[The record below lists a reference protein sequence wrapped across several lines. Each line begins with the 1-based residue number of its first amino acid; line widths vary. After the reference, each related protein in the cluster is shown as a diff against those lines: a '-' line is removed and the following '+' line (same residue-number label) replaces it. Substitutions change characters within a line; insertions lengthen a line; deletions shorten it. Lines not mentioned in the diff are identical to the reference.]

1 VVGWLVQPC
10 DGTTVEL
17 FATVGVAEWGEVGVA
32 PDEDEEQ
39 PEQSTAA
46 ASATVDRTVADNRG
60 CGRNMPRS
68 ESHWRPPVEPA
79 ACYASQMSPAG
90 GFR

>member
-1 VVGWLVQPC
+1 MQPR
-10 DGTTVEL
+10 DGTTVGL
-17 FATVGVAEWGEVGVA
+17 FATVGAAEWGEVGVA

-46 ASATVDRTVADNRG
+46 ASATAHRMVADNRG
-60 CGRNMPRS
+60 CGGDMPRS
-68 ESHWRPPVEPA
+68 ESHRRPPVEPA
-79 ACYASQMSPAG
+79 ACYASQMPPAG

>member
-1 VVGWLVQPC
+1 VQPR

-17 FATVGVAEWGEVGVA
+17 SAAAGVAEWGEVAVA

-46 ASATVDRTVADNRG
+46 ASATVDRMEADNRG
-60 CGRNMPRS
+60 CGGDMPRS
-68 ESHWRPPVEPA
+68 ESHRRPPVEPA
-79 ACYASQMSPAG
+79 ACYASQMPPAG
-90 GFR
+90 GLR